1 MSDLLAVVKK
11 FSMNVSPKARP
22 MPGYSGGKH
31 DINVANLVIPAAIE
45 HEGSEGRTA
54 LTVTGAG
61 WD

>member
-1 MSDLLAVVKK
+1 
-11 FSMNVSPKARP
+11 

-45 HEGSEGRTA
+45 REGSEGRTA